1 MRLISERL
9 FHRDSQPSPHSPS
22 EPCGI
27 SQPLSPNKK
36 PPGQQP
42 GYLQLV
48 GMRGERLH
56 LAERPRAAQRQG
68 EAGELPGG
76 AADVQALQGVQV
88 ELPDAQWCSQPGV
101 PAAVTTDQGSEVRAT
116 KQWD

>member
-1 MRLISERL
+1 
-9 FHRDSQPSPHSPS
+9 
-22 EPCGI
+22 
-27 SQPLSPNKK
+27 
-36 PPGQQP
+36 
-42 GYLQLV
+42 
-48 GMRGERLH
+48 MRGERLH